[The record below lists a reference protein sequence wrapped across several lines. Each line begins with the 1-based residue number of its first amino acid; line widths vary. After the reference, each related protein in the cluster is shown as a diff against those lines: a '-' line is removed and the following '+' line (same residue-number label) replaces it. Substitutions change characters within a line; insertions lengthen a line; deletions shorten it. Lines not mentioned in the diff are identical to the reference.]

1 MTESVVTSGLPT
13 PELEMTPETAPYWA
27 AADKGKLVLPRCQRC
42 GHVIWYPRTFCPLCG
57 SADVEWIEASGRGT
71 IYSYTVV
78 RQSQG
83 RFAGAVPYVLA
94 YVELAEGPR
103 VLTNITGEMDGLAV
117 GDDVEAFFDSVPNGG
132 AILRFQR

>member
-1 MTESVVTSGLPT
+1 MTESLVTSGLPT
-13 PELEMTPETAPYWA
+13 PELEMTAETAPYWTA
-27 AADKGKLVLPRCQRC
+27 VGKGKLVLPRCQSC
-42 GHVIWYPRTFCPLCG
+42 GHVIWYPRTFCPRCG

-94 YVELAEGPR
+94 YVELEEGPR
-103 VLTNITGEMDGLAV
+103 VLTNITGEMEGLAV
-117 GDDVEAFFDSVPNGG
+117 GDDVKAFFDPVPEGG
-132 AILRFQR
+132 AILRFCR